1 MQTQLTII
9 MNDKYEYSMKMTNK
23 GVMRLFEKIQDSL
36 TAIDLSTNGFE
47 GGIPEVLGDLS
58 ITRAIFHYYHN
69 SRGPPTLHALI

>member
-1 MQTQLTII
+1 
-9 MNDKYEYSMKMTNK
+9 
-23 GVMRLFEKIQDSL
+23 MRLYEKIQDSL